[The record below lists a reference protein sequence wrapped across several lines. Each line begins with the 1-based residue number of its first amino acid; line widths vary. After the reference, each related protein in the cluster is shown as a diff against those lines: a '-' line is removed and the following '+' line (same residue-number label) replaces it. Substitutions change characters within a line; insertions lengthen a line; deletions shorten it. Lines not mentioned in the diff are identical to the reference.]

1 MAINPDNSSYRDRDR
16 EIAAQPIAGSSVLG
30 RVSVPRW
37 RARPDGN
44 QRWIRLPIERAEASE
59 LRRRAGAAGVTVDAW
74 LGIALA
80 YEQVRAELASH
91 VSLSE
96 KVGAALPASPL
107 DFGATE
113 KVRAWQRY
121 LLRADAPGLSDELPE
136 VVLGG
141 GISCA
146 TAARVLPAALR
157 IPSDEWDLSREC
169 ELRAAA
175 AALPLSSYIRAL
187 ART

>member
-1 MAINPDNSSYRDRDR
+1 MAFNLDNSSFNDRDR
-16 EIAAQPIAGSSVLG
+16 EIAAQPIAGSLVLG
-30 RVSVPRW
+30 RVSVARW
-37 RARPDGN
+37 RARPDRD
-44 QRWIRLPIERAEASE
+44 QRWIRLPIDRAEASE
-59 LRRRAGAAGVTVDAW
+59 LRRRAGTTGVTVDAW
-74 LGIALA
+74 LGIAIG
-80 YEQVRAELASH
+80 YEQVRAELAH

-96 KVGAALPASPL
+96 KVRRALPASPL

-121 LLRADAPGLSDELPE
+121 LLQADAPGLSDELPE

-157 IPSDEWDLSREC
+157 IPSDEWDLGREC

-175 AALPLSSYIRAL
+175 ASLPLPDYIRAL
-187 ART
+187 ARS

>member
-1 MAINPDNSSYRDRDR
+1 MT
-16 EIAAQPIAGSSVLG
+16 GSSTFT
-30 RVSVPRW
+30 RTAVPRW

-44 QRWIRLPIERAEASE
+44 LRWIRLPIDREGASE
-59 LRRRAGAAGVTVDAW
+59 LRHRAGAAGVTVDAW

-80 YEQVRAELASH
+80 YEQVRRELVQ

-96 KVGAALPASPL
+96 KVRAALPASPL

-121 LLRADAPGLSDELPE
+121 LLQADAPGLSDELPE
-136 VVLGG
+136 VVLGS

-146 TAARVLPAALR
+146 TAARLLPAALR
-157 IPSDEWDLSREC
+157 VPSDEWDLGREC

-175 AALPLSSYIRAL
+175 AALPLPDYIRAL
-187 ART
+187 ARP